1 MTTET
6 KSVEKLVES
15 IKPFNGENWP
25 IWSFQLKMVLR
36 GNGLWST
43 VEPGQP
49 PDLPTTQGLLSW
61 DEKTDR
67 ACAIIVL
74 SCSTPIQ
81 TRLMN
86 LEKIHT
92 SPKDLY
98 EHLHSEYAAESLHAH
113 QRLRQEIDLV
123 LRNKRPGTDLRE
135 RMKILEELYDQLRE
149 VGVTMTEAEQCEEV
163 VRTFTDPALLES
175 VRDLKSWKQL
185 RFTSRDWVRTKQE
198 DSVPTWQEMVMVC
211 LMLVLAMAF
220 IIFVTLWLF
229 ELLLP

>member
-15 IKPFNGENWP
+15 IKPFNGENWSL
-25 IWSFQLKMVLR
+25 WSFQLKMVLR

-86 LEKIHT
+86 LEKIHN

-98 EHLHSEYAAESLHAH
+98 EHLQSEYAAESLHAH
-113 QRLRQEIDLV
+113 RRLRQEIDLV
-123 LRNKRPGTDLRE
+123 LRNKPAGTDLRE
-135 RMKILEELYDQLRE
+135 RMKTLEELYDELRE
-149 VGVTMTEAEQCEEV
+149 VGDTMTEAEQCEEV

-185 RFTSRDWVRTKQE
+185 RFSSRNWARTEQE
-198 DSVPTWQEMVMVC
+198 NSVPTWQDYVMVW
-211 LMLVLAMAF
+211 LMMMVF
-220 IIFVTLWLF
+220 IIVLVWILLWLF
-229 ELLLP
+229 GH

>member
-1 MTTET
+1 MTTDT

-98 EHLHSEYAAESLHAH
+98 EHLRSEYAAESLNAH
-113 QRLRQEIDLV
+113 RRLRQEIDLV
-123 LRNKRPGTDLRE
+123 LRNKPPRTDLRE

-185 RFTSRDWVRTKQE
+185 RFSSREWARTKQE
-198 DSVPTWQEMVMVC
+198 DSVPTWQEMVMVW
-211 LMLVLAMAF
+211 LMTIVFLIVLVWILVW
-220 IIFVTLWLF
+220 ILLWL
-229 ELLLP
+229 L